1 MLRPKFKNR
10 TRTIAGDENANNH
23 DPLPGNDPFVG
34 TIIITDGHGPFL
46 QLMSGN
52 IGGLDKDSGIV
63 ADSEDAVTNVSI
75 SEALEPLTTIWD
87 CPKMNLASCE
97 VTDGVFVSGW
107 TCGHCPC
114 PPRDAAKFF
123 KHQNATKALH
133 HVIKNPGQNIKLCKG
148 NIPFQKKQQYKAL
161 YNLGIMRKRIGK
173 GEAKKC
179 VRILTNIKTGL

>member
-87 CPKMNLASCE
+87 CPEMNLALRE

-107 TCGHCPC
+107 TCGHCPR
-114 PPRDAAKFF
+114 PPPGAENSF
-123 KHQNATKALH
+123 KHQNAKKALH
-133 HVIKNPGQNIKLCKG
+133 HVLKNPGQNIKLCKG

-161 YNLGIMRKRIGK
+161 YNLGIMKKRDRQGRSK
-173 GEAKKC
+173 
-179 VRILTNIKTGL
+179 